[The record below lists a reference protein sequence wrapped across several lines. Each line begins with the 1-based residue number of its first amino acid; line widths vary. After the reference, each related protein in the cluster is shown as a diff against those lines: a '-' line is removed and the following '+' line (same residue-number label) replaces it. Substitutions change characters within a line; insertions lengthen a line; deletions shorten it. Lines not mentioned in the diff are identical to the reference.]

1 MNDLL
6 ITVSGWVAT
15 EPKYLAGPSGARM
28 TTFRLAS
35 TSRYFDRDKN
45 EWVDGRTEWFTVR
58 VFRAAAVTVAE
69 SIDKGQPVTVHG
81 RFKTNTWESDSGPR
95 TDLVIDAT
103 SVGHDLT
110 RGVAKFKRATGVTE
124 LPEAASPA
132 GVALDSADGNDGQDS
147 GAGSE
152 DAPADVELVEPED
165 VQAEIELETAA
176 AR

>member
-58 VFRAAAVTVAE
+58 VFRAAAVTVAD
-69 SIDKGQPVTVHG
+69 SIEKGQPVTVHG

-110 RGVAKFKRATGVTE
+110 RGIAKFKRATGVAE
-124 LPEAASPA
+124 LPDAALPS
-132 GVALDSADGNDGQDS
+132 GIALDSVDESAELPGDLGEKPGEGDAENGELEAAD
-147 GAGSE
+147 SE
-152 DAPADVELVEPED
+152 DLV
-165 VQAEIELETAA
+165 AA
-176 AR
+176 G

>member
-58 VFRAAAVTVAE
+58 VFRAAAVTVAD
-69 SIDKGQPVTVHG
+69 SIEKGQPVTVHG

-110 RGVAKFKRATGVTE
+110 RGIAKFKRATGVTE
-124 LPEAASPA
+124 LPDAALPA
-132 GVALDSADGNDGQDS
+132 GIASADE
-147 GAGSE
+147 SE
-152 DAPADVELVEPED
+152 VLPED
-165 VQAEIELETAA
+165 VPDRLGEVDEDDQASEASAESELEAA
-176 AR
+176 V

>member
-58 VFRAAAVTVAE
+58 VFRAAAVTVAD
-69 SIDKGQPVTVHG
+69 SIEKGQPVTVHG
-81 RFKTNTWESDSGPR
+81 RFKTNSWESDSGPR

-110 RGVAKFKRATGVTE
+110 RGIAKFKRATGVTE
-124 LPEAASPA
+124 LPDAALPA
-132 GVALDSADGNDGQDS
+132 GIALDSADEPEDL
-147 GAGSE
+147 AGDVVDHAGDLE
-152 DAPADVELVEPED
+152 TADVEDAGVDAEDLV
-165 VQAEIELETAA
+165 ATA
-176 AR
+176 